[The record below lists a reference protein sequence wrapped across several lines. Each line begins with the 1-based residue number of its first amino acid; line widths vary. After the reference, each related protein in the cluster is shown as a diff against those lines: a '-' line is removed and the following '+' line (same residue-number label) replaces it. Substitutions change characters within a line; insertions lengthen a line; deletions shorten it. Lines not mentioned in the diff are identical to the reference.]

1 MIDTTLVLLL
11 AVALCAGALFLW
23 RKRGKDQRSANPA
36 TARQEVHRASADS
49 SMTICA
55 ISFID
60 DEGNISHIRVRH
72 PSE

>member
-23 RKRGKDQRSANPA
+23 RKRGKDQRSSNPA

-49 SMTICA
+49 SMTICRH
-55 ISFID
+55 FID